1 MPASRRAAAH
11 RPAPI
16 APTALA
22 ALVLLT
28 LALVVACGKSE
39 APDAA
44 SAASTPAN
52 SAAAQGAAGA
62 APQEPAQAMSTAAS
76 ATPLTVV
83 ALGLGNAIGPD
94 KKVLAEIDTFAKTDT
109 IYAAVGT
116 TGAGTGKLTARWSSV
131 AHNGAEKLLSEDN
144 QEISPTADATTE
156 FHISKPEGWAAGDYK
171 IEILLDG
178 KSVATKAYR
187 VGK

>member
-11 RPAPI
+11 RLS
-16 APTALA
+16 LA
-22 ALVLLT
+22 ALLLLT
-28 LALVVACGKSE
+28 LAAAAACGKSK

-44 SAASTPAN
+44 SAAPSTSPTPPN
-52 SAAAQGAAGA
+52 GA

-76 ATPLTVV
+76 AAPLTVV

-94 KKVLAEIDTFAKTDT
+94 KKVLAEVDTFAKTDT

-116 TGAGTGKLTARWSSV
+116 TGAGTGKVTARWSSV
-131 AHNGAEKLLSEDN
+131 AHNGAEKRLSEDS
-144 QEISPTADATTE
+144 QAISPTADATTE

-187 VGK
+187 VGR